1 MAHYNCNHR
10 CCKSAK
16 VNRGSASYCRKYSH
30 DVCIYRTD
38 DSLTRHSFCR
48 ARKGISVYATRPNF
62 ITLFSL
68 LVAAVQPARIVAQTP
83 VTLRIGLITRPGPAP
98 SAASVARGVQL
109 GAAEAE
115 ATASL
120 FGGGVA
126 LFEESSD
133 GTAQSAATRL
143 LSQRK
148 IQVLIGSSAED
159 ADALSRFAESH
170 GLIFFNA
177 ASRASTLRTTC
188 RRHTFHVEASDSMYV
203 SAAGRGAAGAGS
215 AVLWAPSLEKYGA
228 SQINERFQARYHLPM
243 DGSAWAG
250 WITVKIA
257 AEAALRARS
266 TGAATLLSYLEASST
281 SFDGHKGWPLSFR
294 SRDHQ
299 LRQPL
304 YVVVRS
310 PQLPAPSFREVPQLS
325 SLGAAGANARLLLEQ
340 IMPRTESCVRNR
352 T

>member
-1 MAHYNCNHR
+1 
-10 CCKSAK
+10 
-16 VNRGSASYCRKYSH
+16 
-30 DVCIYRTD
+30 
-38 DSLTRHSFCR
+38 
-48 ARKGISVYATRPNF
+48 VYATRQNF

-68 LVAAVQPARIVAQTP
+68 LVAAVSPAKAVAQTP
-83 VTLRIGLITRPGPAP
+83 LSLRIGLVARPNPAP
-98 SAASVARGVQL
+98 SAASIARGVQL

-120 FGGGVA
+120 FGGSVA
-126 LFEESSD
+126 LFEESFA
-133 GTAQSAATRL
+133 GTAQYAAMRL

-148 IQVLIGSSAED
+148 VQVLIGSSPED

-177 ASRASTLRTTC
+177 ASRASILRTAC
-188 RRHTFHVEASDSMYV
+188 RRHTFHVEASDSMYAT
-203 SAAGRGAAGAGS
+203 AAGRGAAGAGS
-215 AVLWAPSLEKYGA
+215 AVLWSPSLEKYGA
-228 SQINERFQARYHLPM
+228 SQINERFRARYHLPM

-250 WITVKIA
+250 WVAVKIA

-266 TGAATLLSYLEASST
+266 TGAGALLSYLEASST

-304 YVVVRS
+304 YVAVRS
-310 PQLPAPSFREVPQLS
+310 PQLPPSFREVPQLS
-325 SLGAAGANARLLLEQ
+325 SLGAAGANARQLLEQ